1 MMYVP
6 YNVRVNIII
15 GSWLSAILL
24 LVGCALV
31 MVSVVIWLVVAF
43 HVGLQQSKNCIGV
56 GSGGG
61 ASFKL
66 GGHRPPPSNFPTAYV

>member
-6 YNVRVNIII
+6 YNVRVNIIT

-43 HVGLQQSKNCIGV
+43 YVGLQQSKNCVSYII
-56 GSGGG
+56 
-61 ASFKL
+61 
-66 GGHRPPPSNFPTAYV
+66 

>member
-1 MMYVP
+1 MYV
-6 YNVRVNIII
+6 YV

-43 HVGLQQSKNCIGV
+43 YVGLQQSKND
-56 GSGGG
+56 
-61 ASFKL
+61 ASWLLPLIAEYISYSHKPL
-66 GGHRPPPSNFPTAYV
+66 SVSCNVY